1 MKSFLIRLLDMIG
14 IYLQWFLCILFIV
27 FGMSR
32 CVRTLKPLQRSSG
45 NEESKTWFSEIMIH
59 QQGKLLP
66 VWQELDVAPV
76 FVGIVLYHLK
86 L

>member
-1 MKSFLIRLLDMIG
+1 
-14 IYLQWFLCILFIV
+14 
-27 FGMSR
+27 
-32 CVRTLKPLQRSSG
+32 
-45 NEESKTWFSEIMIH
+45 MIH
-59 QQGKLLP
+59 QQGKLLS